1 MDISRRG
8 CVRKDSSAIRC
19 DILRMLSI
27 IPKLFLNQL
36 LFCTLLQYPEK
47 FEELQGNLRRIY
59 DLLPSLWRHVYS
71 LLSLHVYAFVMPIC
85 MRIIHIL
92 SHFHIF
98 LVAYYVYLIIRIHIY
113 NHKHMCIYIYIYV
126 YIYVYIYTYIYTYIY
141 IYIFIYIYL
150 YLSSEPAIERPLPMM
165 CQSCVPLTA

>member
-1 MDISRRG
+1 MNISRRG

-19 DILRMLSI
+19 DTLRMLSI

-98 LVAYYVYLIIRIHIY
+98 LVAYYVYLII
-113 NHKHMCIYIYIYV
+113 CIYIYTFIYIHI
-126 YIYVYIYTYIYTYIY
+126 YIHTYIY
-141 IYIFIYIYL
+141 IHIFIL
-150 YLSSEPAIERPLPMM
+150 K
-165 CQSCVPLTA
+165 